1 MDIGLKISWD
11 EISRSA
17 EAMISNHGENALAE
31 AKSRARTLRLA
42 GCYSSAVAWE
52 SICAR
57 IQDRVLDNQFSP
69 KSIGSASHG
78 CDVRPVM
85 GRDTATMPKEKL
97 LTPLQVA
104 ERLQVHERTVNRWL
118 QCGDLPGIK
127 NGRDWRIAASNL
139 NSFIE
144 RHTNGQLNTASE
156 PK

>member
-31 AKSRARTLRLA
+31 AKRRARTLRRA

-52 SICAR
+52 SICAC

-69 KSIGSASHG
+69 DSTGSARHG
-78 CDVRPVM
+78 CGVRPVVA
-85 GRDTATMPKEKL
+85 RDTGTMPEEKL
-97 LTPLQVA
+97 LTPRQVA
-104 ERLQVHERTVNRWL
+104 ERLQIHEGTVNRWL
-118 QCGDLPGIK
+118 QCGELPGIK
-127 NGRDWRIAASNL
+127 KGREWRIEASSL
-139 NSFIE
+139 DSFIE
-144 RHTNGQLNTASE
+144 RHTNGQLNAASK